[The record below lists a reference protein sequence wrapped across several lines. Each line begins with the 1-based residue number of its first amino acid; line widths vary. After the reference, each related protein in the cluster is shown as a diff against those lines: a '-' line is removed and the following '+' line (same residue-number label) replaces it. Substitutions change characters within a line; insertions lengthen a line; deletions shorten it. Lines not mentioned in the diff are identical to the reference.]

1 MRFYKKLAIPRLIDL
16 AMRNSRLAGY
26 RQETIG
32 AARGFWSRPLLAR
45 LRLLGSSR
53 RGTRLTGAD
62 SFPRILNPRRP
73 RASRAFDVALPDSRA
88 SFSSLVSS
96 MPYILRPSLV
106 LWLKMAE
113 APRPPSHSARRFQQ
127 AHDHSW
133 MKAGGVPDS
142 GPRISCLPRPA

>member
-1 MRFYKKLAIPRLIDL
+1 M
-16 AMRNSRLAGY
+16 AMQAKVDDVADAQCMDISQLQVGWLAGCGY
-26 RQETIG
+26 PVIEPTPIVNGFRIG
-32 AARGFWSRPLLAR
+32 HHSLHFCPSGGA
-45 LRLLGSSR
+45 R
-53 RGTRLTGAD
+53 RGTRLIGAD
-62 SFPRILNPRRP
+62 SFPRISNPRFP
-73 RASRAFDVALPDSRA
+73 RASRAFDVALPDDRA

-133 MKAGGVPDS
+133 MKAGG
-142 GPRISCLPRPA
+142 